1 MSRRQAQ
8 WWKGVLAMVAGAAAT
23 SAPEA
28 IAGEWRIQPRLG
40 LSETYTDNALL
51 VDENNDPSSDWVTT
65 VSPGI
70 SVFGR
75 GRGLTM
81 TTEYTAQ
88 KQVYL
93 NNSDQSQ
100 LTHLLQNN
108 TRAEVVRDQVFVT
121 AFASMY
127 PTIRNTL
134 GQISN
139 RNRNARDTANR
150 ADAVSYGFAP
160 ELRHKFGTWA
170 NMTGRVQ
177 WSDVSTGDEGG
188 SGIGGGQMLD
198 GLINIESGRRFQR
211 FEWGSSFS
219 RRENDGGDTGRRS
232 LFQRWNNTLNYRLNR
247 FVRLNSGVGYEFN
260 DFSTDGGGLRSG
272 LNWQLGAT
280 VFPTPR
286 TSITGSFGERSFGST
301 KSFGFSHRW
310 RHFIATG
317 AYSEDLHTTAEML
330 RDQQVFTVVDAFG
343 NPVIDPLGNADPSLP
358 LNQLGLTDD
367 VFISRNFNANVAFNR
382 KRNSFS
388 VRVNRNDQESTRT
401 GISDS
406 LLGFGGSWT
415 HRFSYR
421 LAAGLNADW
430 QTRESDNVRETSDF
444 VAFSPYVD
452 YTIGPHVSS
461 RLSYQ
466 YMDSVSG
473 DASDDFTENAVTG
486 SLSVAF

>member
-8 WWKGVLAMVAGAAAT
+8 WWKGVLALVAGAAAT
-23 SAPEA
+23 STPQA

-51 VDENNDPSSDWVTT
+51 VNEDIGPSSDWVTT
-65 VSPGI
+65 VSPGL
-70 SVFGR
+70 SVLGQGR
-75 GRGLTM
+75 RINM

-88 KQVYL
+88 KQIYL
-93 NNSDQSQ
+93 DNSDQSQ
-100 LTHLLQNN
+100 LSHLLQTN
-108 TRAEVVRDQVFVT
+108 TRAEVVRDQMFVT

-127 PTIRNTL
+127 PTIRNNL

-160 ELRHKFGTWA
+160 ELRHKFGSWA
-170 NMTGRVQ
+170 NTTGRIA

-188 SGIGGGQMLD
+188 SGIGGGQLLD
-198 GLINIESGRRFQR
+198 GQVGVESGRRFQR
-211 FEWGSSFS
+211 FEWGSIFT
-219 RRENDGGDTGRRS
+219 RRENDGGDTGQRS
-232 LFQRWNNTLNYRLNR
+232 VFQRWNNSLNYRLNR
-247 FVRLNSGVGYEFN
+247 FVRLNSSLGYEFN
-260 DFSTDGGGLRSG
+260 DFATDGGGLRSG

-280 VFPTPR
+280 LYPTPR
-286 TSITGSFGERSFGST
+286 TSITGSYGERSFGST
-301 KSFGFSHRW
+301 KNFSFSHRW
-310 RHFIATG
+310 RRFIVTG
-317 AYSEDLHTTAEML
+317 AYSEDLRTTAEVL

-367 VFISRNFNANVAFNR
+367 VFISRNFNANLAFNR
-382 KRNSFS
+382 KRDSFT
-388 VRVNRNDQESTRT
+388 VRVSRNAQESTRST
-401 GISDS
+401 STDS
-406 LLGFGGSWT
+406 LLGFGGSWN

-421 LAAGLNADW
+421 LSAGLTADW
-430 QTRESDNVRETSDF
+430 QTRESDNALQTSDF
-444 VAFSPYVD
+444 VAFSPYVS
-452 YTIGPHVSS
+452 YTVGPHVSS

>member
-1 MSRRQAQ
+1 MSRRQHR
-8 WWKGVLAMVAGAAAT
+8 WWRGLLAVVAGAVALPSPHT
-23 SAPEA
+23 L
-28 IAGEWRIQPRLG
+28 AGEWRIQPRLG

-51 VDENNDPSSDWVTT
+51 VSENDEPSSDWVTSL
-65 VSPGI
+65 SPGL
-70 SVFGR
+70 SLFGK
-75 GRGLTM
+75 GRRVNM
-81 TTEYTAQ
+81 STEYTAQ

-100 LTHLLQNN
+100 LTHLLQTN
-108 TRAEVVRDQVFVT
+108 TRGEIVRDQVFVS

-127 PTIRNTL
+127 PTVTNTL

-139 RNRNARDTANR
+139 RNRNARNTANR
-150 ADAVSYGFAP
+150 SDAVSYGFMP
-160 ELRHKFGTWA
+160 EVRHKFGTWA
-170 NMTGRVQ
+170 NFTGRMN
-177 WSDVSTGDEGG
+177 WSDVSTGDQGG

-198 GLINIESGRRFQR
+198 TNFNVDSGRRFQR
-211 FEWGSSFS
+211 FGWGSTYS

-232 LFQRWNNTLNYRLNR
+232 LFQRWNNSLNYRINR
-247 FVRLNSGVGYEFN
+247 FVRLNSSIGYEFN
-260 DFSTDGGGLRSG
+260 DFTTDGGGLRSG

-280 VFPTPR
+280 LNPTPR
-286 TSITGSFGERSFGST
+286 TSLTGSYGERAFGST
-301 KSFGFSHRW
+301 KNFSFSHRW
-310 RHFIATG
+310 RRFILTG
-317 AYSEDLHTTAEML
+317 AYSEDLRTTAEVL

-367 VFISRNFNANVAFNR
+367 VFISRNFTSNIAFNR
-382 KRNSFS
+382 KRDSFTM
-388 VRVNRNDQESTRT
+388 RVNRNEQESTR
-401 GISDS
+401 SQAADS

-421 LAAGLNADW
+421 LAAGMSADW
-430 QTRESDNVRETSDF
+430 QTRESDNAQGTSDF
-444 VAFSPYVD
+444 ISFSPYVT
-452 YTIGPHVSS
+452 YTVGPHVSS